1 MTLVK
6 LRKSAQLT
14 LPSEIREALQLAEGD
29 YLEAE
34 IVQGGVLLRPVDVVR
49 REAAW
54 RRIEEAMASV
64 HPTPEQA
71 AKPLDEQERE
81 ILELVDEA
89 RREHAADRRR
99 P

>member
-14 LPSEIREALQLAEGD
+14 LPTEIREALKLAEGD

-64 HPTPEQA
+64 LPTPEQA
-71 AKPLDEQERE
+71 AKPLEEQERE